1 MLPVAHLNR
10 DEFMQAIILSAGRGS
25 RLLPLT
31 TDLPKC
37 LLPIG
42 MTTVLGMQLDTLA
55 KAGIKKATIVT
66 GFNEHLVEA
75 ELSKRVQ
82 GPKIKTKFNPFFQ
95 VADNLASCWMV
106 RKDMD
111 KDFLII
117 NGDTLFS
124 PEVIEKILAA
134 PPADITVTIDKKDQY
149 DGDDMKVTLDG
160 AQLLSIGKTLSPQQ
174 TQGESI
180 GMLRFM
186 GEGRAIFKN
195 ELKRRMRK
203 EDGTKSWYLSAID
216 HLAKSG
222 VGITTTNIQG
232 ETWAELD
239 TPEDYEICRELFG
252 NCKMARKR
260 FAVI

>member
-1 MLPVAHLNR
+1 
-10 DEFMQAIILSAGRGS
+10 MQAIILSAGRGS

-42 MTTVLGMQLDTLA
+42 MTTVLGMQLDTLSN
-55 KAGIKKATIVT
+55 AGIDKVTVVT
-66 GFNEHLVEA
+66 GFNADMVKQEIE
-75 ELSKRVQ
+75 SRKT
-82 GPKIKTKFNPFFQ
+82 GPKVKTLYNPFFQ
-95 VADNLASCWMV
+95 VADNLASCWMA
-106 RKDMD
+106 RKSM
-111 KDFLII
+111 KSDFLLI

-124 PEVIEKILAA
+124 PALLEKVLNA
-134 PPADITVTIDKKDQY
+134 PERNICVTIDQKDQY

-160 AQLLSIGKTLSPQQ
+160 TQLMAIGKTLAPQE

-186 GEGRAIFKN
+186 ADGPTIFRDQLKN
-195 ELKRRMRK
+195 LMKH
-203 EDGTKSWYLSAID
+203 EDGTKSWFLSAID
-216 HLAKSG
+216 GLAKSG
-222 VGITTTNIQG
+222 TTIDTINIKG
-232 ETWAELD
+232 STWSELD

-252 NCKMARKR
+252 THDRTRER